1 MKLTFVSENMTQ
13 EKKRIVIALGGNA
26 LQADPKD
33 TTAKA
38 QTRTAKETAKPIVD
52 LIEEGHEVIIAHGN
66 GPQVGQIIATY
77 EAAAEADAKNNIM
90 PFPECGAMSQGYIG
104 YHLQQG
110 VREEM
115 VKRGIVKNIATLVT
129 QVVVDEKDPGFQNP
143 TKPVGSFYSAEEAK
157 NMEKEMG
164 FVMKEDSGRGYR
176 RVVASPEPVSVVE
189 APVVNSLVD
198 QGHVVITVGGG
209 GIPVVD
215 RGNGVLEGVPA
226 VIDKD
231 FASEKIAETLDADLL
246 IILTAVEKV
255 AINFGKPDQKELA
268 EISTKEAYQYIE
280 EGHFAPGS
288 MLPKV
293 KAALKFVESAPGRR
307 TLITS
312 LEKAK
317 EGIAGET
324 GTTIVQTL

>member
-1 MKLTFVSENMTQ
+1 MVKENS
-13 EKKRIVIALGGNA
+13 RIVIALGGNA

-38 QTRTAKETAKPIVD
+38 QIQTAKETAKPIVD
-52 LIEEGHEVIIAHGN
+52 LIQDGHEVIIAHGN
-66 GPQVGQIIATY
+66 GPQVGQLVATY
-77 EAAAEADAKNNIM
+77 ETARAANQDLPIM

-104 YHLQQG
+104 YHLQQAI
-110 VREEM
+110 REEM
-115 VKRGIVKNIATLVT
+115 VQRDLQKEVGTVVT

-143 TKPVGSFYSAEEAK
+143 TKPVGSFFNEEEAK
-157 NMEKEMG
+157 NLEKEMG

-176 RVVASPEPVSVVE
+176 RVVASPEPVDVIE
-189 APVVNSLVD
+189 APMVRTLVD
-198 QGHVVITVGGG
+198 SGHVVITVGGG
-209 GIPVVD
+209 GVPVLD

-231 FASEKIAETLDADLL
+231 FASEKIAEILDADML

-255 AINFGKPDQKELA
+255 AINFGTPEEQELS
-268 EISTKEAYQYIE
+268 EITIATAKQYME

-293 KAALKFVESAPGRR
+293 KAALKFVESKPGRK

-312 LEKAK
+312 LDKAK
-317 EGIAGET
+317 DGIEGKT
-324 GTTIVQTL
+324 GTTIVS

>member
-33 TTAKA
+33 TTAKT
-38 QTRTAKETAKPIVD
+38 QRETAKETAKPIVD
-52 LIEEGHEVIIAHGN
+52 LIEEGHEVILAHGN

-77 EAAAEADAKNNIM
+77 ETAVENDDSNNLM

-104 YHLQQG
+104 YHLQQA

-115 VKRGIVKNIATLVT
+115 VQRGVAKEIATVVT

-143 TKPVGSFYSAEEAK
+143 TKPVGSFYTEEEANK
-157 NMEKEMG
+157 MEKELG

-189 APVVNSLVD
+189 APIVNSLVD

-215 RGNGVLEGVPA
+215 RGNGLLEGVPA

-231 FASEKIAETLDADLL
+231 FASGKVAEILNADIL

-255 AINFGKPDQKELA
+255 AINFGKPNQKELSQ
-268 EISTKEAYQYIE
+268 ISTKEAYQYIE

-293 KAALKFVESAPGRR
+293 KAALKFVESAPGRQ

-317 EGIAGET
+317 EGIAGKT
-324 GTTIVQTL
+324 GTTIVQE